1 MKIIKVFSAFLLS
14 AIFTSSLFAQPDSLL
29 TLTEVM
35 FNTASG
41 TNSEFVEIFNL
52 SDAEPIDLQNF
63 KIQYQTSN
71 ADLIIPTDEGTIL
84 QPNQYAIIFEGDY
97 DITTGIYNGLVPDE
111 ALVLKIDN
119 NAFGSSGMANT
130 SDRTVR
136 ILNAADDTLDVYTYS
151 SNNSSGI
158 SDEKISLS
166 KDNAPANWSN
176 SIIANGTPGFRNSV
190 APRLFDLS
198 VGGINIFPLNPIAGD
213 TIIISAKIF
222 NVGVS
227 DASNFSVSIFND
239 ADNDSIGQQNEL
251 LSEQNFSGLLSGD
264 SLTMYYD
271 WESVSAGVKNII
283 ASINYPE
290 DEINTNNI
298 GFKSFTVFTEPAE
311 VNDIVVNEIMYA
323 PSSGEP
329 EWIELYNRSETE
341 WNLQSWRVA
350 DNSSDVEIGDS
361 IIIAPGEFIVI
372 ADNISITNFYSI
384 PSQIIVLNLP
394 ALNNSGDV
402 IKLSDGSGK
411 PIDSLEYLPSWGGS
425 TEGRSLERISVDGSS
440 IDENNWQTSTSI
452 DKATPGSIN
461 SVSPKN
467 KDLAITKFSSSNDF
481 GIVNETMPLFAE
493 VKNIGLEAAAN
504 FELNLYFDANA
515 DSVIQQG
522 ELITTFNGSNLA
534 GGDSIVFNYD
544 LANYS
549 AGLNYL
555 IAEIIFAGD
564 EFTGNNLN
572 YFSFNAVTINEVPG
586 DLVINEIMYAPQNPE
601 PEWIEILN
609 ISNKIID
616 LKNYQIADYNDTA
629 KVLPVSVLLNP
640 NEYFIVAKDSS
651 IFEKYGTIE
660 NSYITSFPAL
670 NNSDDNVVILD
681 SLNRVIDSVNYFS
694 NWGGESEKS
703 LEKIESS
710 ALSNDENNW
719 ASSKNP
725 LGATP
730 GGINSVTQKDFDLLA
745 AEILFDPKFPLSG
758 DTLSVSVK
766 IINIGKQQ
774 AVFDLTLYEDI
785 NLDSAANTFRE
796 SSLNLTLNSSDSII
810 YNFNYSIENLQ
821 SERGFA
827 VVAEFN
833 NDQDTTNNYVYQK
846 IAPGFPPSS
855 IVINEI
861 MYRPENSE
869 PEWIEIFN
877 RSENAIN
884 INGWKISDVIT
895 TPVEEIIIEEDFILD
910 PQMYLVIS
918 KSGTITNFHRVIPSQ
933 IIELNFA
940 NLNNDADGVVIRD
953 SRGLTIDSVF
963 YDANFGGIA
972 GYSVERKDSELQS
985 NSIFN
990 WGASTD
996 IEQSTPGRINSL
1008 TPKNY
1013 DLSIAAINFSPRFPL
1028 EGDDVFISA
1037 KIKNNGS
1044 EAATNF
1050 TLEFFTAVNGSFTL
1064 LSQSLNLNAAGG
1076 DSVFITS
1083 ANSFKLNDTTLT
1095 AVKIKF
1101 DLDEDTL
1108 NNYAEREVVPGFAQN
1123 IVLIN
1128 EIMYDPLEGEPEWVE
1143 LINTTNDQLNINNWF
1158 VSDLLSSPTKN
1169 IIAFGDSLIDAGEIF
1184 IVTSNKRFFEN
1195 LNGVK
1200 VFEVNFGTL
1209 SNTEDGF
1216 IVYDFRDAI
1225 IDSLNYKSNW
1235 GGGKGIS
1242 LERISLEAETNEQ
1255 SNWTTS
1261 LSETGSTPGAAN
1273 SILSI
1278 TPSANMDIV
1287 INEIMFEPDTDNS
1300 EFIEL
1305 FNRSSEFIEL
1315 GGFTITDEAGN
1326 SYPLSNS
1333 SFILPPNEFYLL
1345 AADSSILFNYSNL
1358 NDFANKFI
1366 VDESSLGL
1374 INTGEMIM
1382 LKDLF
1387 GNTIDSVYYSDD
1399 WHNQN
1404 INITKNK
1411 SLERL
1416 NPNISSND
1424 AANWSTSVSA
1434 GGASPG
1440 VQNSIYTESIS
1451 TAAKLSVSPNPF
1463 SPDND
1468 GFEDFTVINYNLT
1481 QPVAQMRVKVYD
1493 SKGRLRRTLLN
1504 NQPSGASGTIIF
1516 DGLDDDGNP
1525 LRIGIYILFIE
1536 ALNSS
1541 SGVIDQMKEVV
1552 VVARKL

>member
-1 MKIIKVFSAFLLS
+1 MKIIKAFSVFLFS
-14 AIFTSSLFAQPDSLL
+14 AIFTSSLFAQQDTLL

-35 FNTASG
+35 FNTSSG

-52 SDAEPIDLQNF
+52 SDAESIDLQNF

-84 QPNQYAIIFEGDY
+84 QPNQYAIIFESDY
-97 DITTGIYNGLVPDE
+97 DIAAGIYSGLVPEE
-111 ALVLKIDN
+111 ALVLIITDN
-119 NAFGSSGMANT
+119 TFGGGMANT
-130 SDRTVR
+130 SDRTIR

-166 KDNAPANWSN
+166 KNNTPANWSN
-176 SIIANGTPGFRNSV
+176 SIITNGTPGFRNSV
-190 APRLFDLS
+190 APQLFDLS
-198 VGGINIFPLNPIAGD
+198 VGEINIIPLNPLDGD
-213 TIIISAKIF
+213 TINISAKAF
-222 NVGVS
+222 NVGIA
-227 DASNFSVSIFND
+227 DASSFSVSIFND
-239 ADNDSIGQQNEL
+239 ADKDSIGQQGEL
-251 LSEQNFSGLLSGD
+251 LSEQNYSGLLSGD
-264 SLTMYYD
+264 SLTISFE
-271 WESVSAGVKNII
+271 WESVSAGEKSII
-283 ASINYPE
+283 VSINYNE
-290 DEINTNNI
+290 DENNSNNI
-298 GFKSFTVFTEPAE
+298 SFKSFTVFTEPAD

-329 EWIELYNRSETE
+329 EWIEIYNRSEAE

-350 DNSSDVEIGDS
+350 DNSSDVGITDS
-361 IIIAPGEFIVI
+361 IIIAPGEFIVL
-372 ADNISITNFYSI
+372 ADDNSITSFYSI
-384 PSQIIVLNLP
+384 PSKIIVLNLP
-394 ALNNSGDV
+394 SLNNSGDV
-402 IKLSDGSGK
+402 IKISDGSGK
-411 PIDSLEYLPSWGGS
+411 AIDSLEYLPSWGGS

-440 IDENNWQTSTSI
+440 IGENNWETSTSI
-452 DKATPGSIN
+452 NKATPGSIN

-467 KDLAITKFSSSNDF
+467 KDLAIVEFSSPNDF
-481 GIVNETMPLFAE
+481 GFVNETMPLFAE

-504 FELNLYFDANA
+504 FELNFYNDFNA

-522 ELITTFNGSNLA
+522 ELVTSFSGSNLST
-534 GGDSIVFNYD
+534 GDSIIFNYD
-544 LANYS
+544 LTNYN
-549 AGLNYL
+549 AGQNYL
-555 IAEIIFAGD
+555 IAELLFEGD
-564 EFTGNNLN
+564 EFSGNNLS
-572 YFSFNAVTINEVPG
+572 YLSFNAVTINEQPG
-586 DLVINEIMYAPQNPE
+586 DLIINEIMYGPQNPE

-616 LKNYQIADYNDTA
+616 MKNYQIADYNDTV
-629 KVLPVSVLLNP
+629 KVLPNSVLLNP
-640 NEYFIVAKDSS
+640 NEYFVFAKDSS
-651 IFEKYGTIE
+651 ILDKYGLIE
-660 NSYITSFPAL
+660 NAYIASFPAL

-681 SLNRVIDSVNYFS
+681 SLNRAIDSVNYFS
-694 NWGGESEKS
+694 NWGGESGKS
-703 LEKIESS
+703 LEKIVSEG
-710 ALSNDENNW
+710 LSNDENNW
-719 ASSKNP
+719 ATSINP

-730 GGINSVTQKDFDLLA
+730 GNINSVTQKDFDLLV
-745 AEILFDPKFPLSG
+745 AEILFDPIFPLRG
-758 DTLSVSVK
+758 ETLSVSVK

-774 AVFDLTLYEDI
+774 AVFDINLYEDI
-785 NLDSAANTFRE
+785 NLDSTANTFLE
-796 SSLNLTLNSSDSII
+796 SSPNLTLNSSDSII
-810 YNFNYSIENLQ
+810 YNFNYLIENLQ
-821 SERGFA
+821 LERGFE
-827 VVAEFN
+827 VSVNFN

-869 PEWIEIFN
+869 SEWIEIFN

-884 INGWKISDVIT
+884 LNGWKISDVIT
-895 TPVEEIIIEEDFILD
+895 TPVEEIIVEEDFILA
-910 PQMYLVIS
+910 PKTYLVIS

-963 YDANFGGIA
+963 YDANFGGKA
-972 GYSVERKDSELQS
+972 GYSVERKDSELPS

-1013 DLSIAAINFSPRFPL
+1013 DLSIASINFSPRFPL
-1028 EGDDVFISA
+1028 AGDDVFISA

-1044 EAATNF
+1044 EAASNF
-1050 TLEFFTAVNGSFTL
+1050 TLEFFTTVNGLFTQ
-1064 LSQSLNLNAAGG
+1064 LSQSVNLNANGG
-1076 DSVFITS
+1076 DSTFITS

-1128 EIMYDPLEGEPEWVE
+1128 EIMYDPIEGEPEWVE

-1158 VSDLLSSPTKN
+1158 VSDLFSTPTKN
-1169 IIAFGDSLIDAGEIF
+1169 IIAFGDSLIEAGEIF
-1184 IVTSNKRFFEN
+1184 IVTSNKRYFEN

-1216 IVYDFRDAI
+1216 IVYDFRNAI
-1225 IDSLNYKSNW
+1225 IDSLNYKSSW

-1300 EFIEL
+1300 EFIEV

-1326 SYPLSNS
+1326 SYPLSNA

-1374 INTGEMIM
+1374 INIGEHDYFERYIRECNR
-1382 LKDLF
+1382 LGELF
-1387 GNTIDSVYYSDD
+1387 G
-1399 WHNQN
+1399 
-1404 INITKNK
+1404 
-1411 SLERL
+1411 
-1416 NPNISSND
+1416 
-1424 AANWSTSVSA
+1424 
-1434 GGASPG
+1434 
-1440 VQNSIYTESIS
+1440 
-1451 TAAKLSVSPNPF
+1451 
-1463 SPDND
+1463 
-1468 GFEDFTVINYNLT
+1468 
-1481 QPVAQMRVKVYD
+1481 
-1493 SKGRLRRTLLN
+1493 
-1504 NQPSGASGTIIF
+1504 
-1516 DGLDDDGNP
+1516 
-1525 LRIGIYILFIE
+1525 
-1536 ALNSS
+1536 
-1541 SGVIDQMKEVV
+1541 
-1552 VVARKL
+1552 